1 VELAIAADPVLAGRV
16 RVVRR
21 SWLALLL
28 LFVPLTAGADD
39 WNRWLQ
45 ADLDQEKQLL
55 TEDLSRHRDLR
66 EREQREAAKVNE
78 AADRV
83 DRALAAKQ
91 PADVTELHGLES
103 ALAASRASLGTVVA
117 EETDLRARIYERL
130 RRVQWLGDL
139 LVQAREGSTP
149 AADRV
154 SGTWLVTMLPSGQTG
169 RFDLR
174 LDGTLVAGSYHLDQG
189 SFGSLRGTLVGDVLS
204 LERIDSLRGSD
215 VVFEGQVDAEG
226 VQVRG
231 WWRSSLL
238 SSGGPPAG
246 SWVGRRVKS
255 NTGDEIDSR

>member
-1 VELAIAADPVLAGRV
+1 M
-16 RVVRR
+16 RR

-28 LFVPLTAGADD
+28 LLLPATAGADD
-39 WNRWLQ
+39 WNRWLR
-45 ADLDQEKQLL
+45 ADLDQERQLL
-55 TEDLSRHRDLR
+55 GEDLGRHRELR
-66 EREQREAAKVNE
+66 EREQREAIKVSD

-83 DRALAAKQ
+83 DRALAAK
-91 PADVTELHGLES
+91 PSVDLAEMRGLES
-103 ALAASRASLGTVVA
+103 VLAGSRATLAAVVA
-117 EETDLRARIYERL
+117 EEADLRARIYERL

-139 LVQAREGSTP
+139 LAQARQSSAT

-154 SGTWLVTMLPSGQTG
+154 SGIWLVTMLPSGQTG

-174 LDGTLVAGSYHLDQG
+174 LDGTLVAGSYRLDQG
-189 SFGSLRGTLVGDVLS
+189 AFGSLRGTMVGNVLS

-215 VVFEGQVDAEG
+215 LVFEGQVDAEG
-226 VQVRG
+226 VLVRG
-231 WWRSSLL
+231 SWRSSLL